1 MSRITDLDLT
11 ASDQSWREVPMP
23 GANLGLELV
32 PLASSG
38 ETFAILG
45 RFPAGFDRP
54 TPGGYYGAEEFLV
67 LDGYLELEGQRYS
80 RGDLTFVPANFLRTQ
95 MIAPEG
101 CTVLAW
107 FGGAAIFRTAD
118 ELGDQAVTEGIVS
131 VRLDSLLAKDFL
143 VTSEACWSVGS
154 TATAS
159 DDDGVDLAMS
169 TWWHGASDRDV
180 LGLRR
185 VPIGQDTG
193 DTP

>member
-1 MSRITDLDLT
+1 MSRVTGLDLT
-11 ASDQSWREVPMP
+11 AAEQPWREVPMP

-38 ETFAILG
+38 ETFSILG

-54 TPGGYYGAEEFLV
+54 TQGGYFGAEEFLV

-80 RGDLTFVPANFLRTQ
+80 RGDLTYIPANYLRTTMQ
-95 MIAPEG
+95 APEG

-118 ELGDQAVTEGIVS
+118 ELGDAAVTDGIVS
-131 VRLDSLLAKDFL
+131 VPVDALLGEDFL
-143 VTSEACWSVGS
+143 VTSEARWSFGDI
-154 TATAS
+154 ATQA

-169 TWWHGASDRDV
+169 TWWHGAAGGEGLV
-180 LGLRR
+180 LRR
-185 VPIGQDTG
+185 VPVGQG
-193 DTP
+193 